1 MFVQDID
8 LHVDYESMGLKPP
21 EKEPEFTGY
30 ILKNYDEY
38 CKGRKRPAVII
49 CPGGGYMYCS
59 EREATPIAMEYLAGG
74 INAFILRYSCKP
86 AVFPTALVQL
96 ATAMKLV
103 REHAK
108 EWNIDSEKII
118 VVGFSAGGHLAASL
132 GVFWNSALL
141 QELGFAG
148 DSHRPNGMILSYPVI
163 SAVSYPN
170 TLTFQNLFG
179 KEKPSEEQLQ
189 SVSLERHVT
198 SDTPPAF
205 LWHTATDEGVPPQNS
220 LMFALAMLAHRR
232 PLELHLYP
240 TGPHGLS
247 LANELVNDAENVN
260 LKTATWIKFAIDW
273 IKKL

>member
-21 EKEPEFTGY
+21 EKEPELTGY

-132 GVFWNSALL
+132 
-141 QELGFAG
+141 
-148 DSHRPNGMILSYPVI
+148 
-163 SAVSYPN
+163 
-170 TLTFQNLFG
+170 
-179 KEKPSEEQLQ
+179 
-189 SVSLERHVT
+189 
-198 SDTPPAF
+198 
-205 LWHTATDEGVPPQNS
+205 
-220 LMFALAMLAHRR
+220 
-232 PLELHLYP
+232 
-240 TGPHGLS
+240 
-247 LANELVNDAENVN
+247 
-260 LKTATWIKFAIDW
+260 
-273 IKKL
+273 

>member
-1 MFVQDID
+1 
-8 LHVDYESMGLKPP
+8 
-21 EKEPEFTGY
+21 
-30 ILKNYDEY
+30 
-38 CKGRKRPAVII
+38 
-49 CPGGGYMYCS
+49 MYCS

-86 AVFPTALVQL
+86 AVFPTALVQFGDSE
-96 ATAMKLV
+96 KLV

-205 LWHTATDEGVPPQNS
+205 CGIRQPMKGCL
-220 LMFALAMLAHRR
+220 
-232 PLELHLYP
+232 
-240 TGPHGLS
+240 
-247 LANELVNDAENVN
+247 
-260 LKTATWIKFAIDW
+260 LKTV
-273 IKKL
+273 

>member
-1 MFVQDID
+1 MFVQDIE
-8 LHVDYESMGLKPP
+8 LNVDYESMGLKRP
-21 EKEPEFTGY
+21 EKEPSFTGY

-38 CKGRKRPAVII
+38 CKNRKRPAVII

-96 ATAMKLV
+96 ATAVKLV

-108 EWNIDSEKII
+108 EWNIDSEKIA

-132 GVFWNSALL
+132 GVFWNSSLL
-141 QELGFAG
+141 RTLGFSG
-148 DSHRPNGMILSYPVI
+148 DSHRPNGMVLSYPVI

-170 TLTFQNLFG
+170 TWSFQNLLG
-179 KEKPSEEQLQ
+179 VEEPSLSQL
-189 SVSLERHVT
+189 SAVSLEHFVT
-198 SDTPPAF
+198 EDTPPAF

-247 LANELVNDAENVN
+247 LANELVNDVENVN
-260 LKTATWIKFAIDW
+260 LKTATWIKFAIHW